1 MLLSLRIEN
10 FALVDHLEIGLETGL
25 TVLTGETGAGKSI
38 ILDAIDA
45 VLGGKVTSRAVRT
58 GADRAVVEAVFKLDS
73 DLASWLEQQEI
84 QPSENA
90 HLVCSREIVA
100 SQSSQRSRSRIN
112 GVLVNKQQMEQL
124 RDRLVEL
131 TAQGQ
136 TVQIGQPPL
145 QREWL
150 DSYGGEAL
158 LKQRAIVATA
168 FAAYQQALQALEKR
182 RKSEQ
187 ERLQQLD
194 LFEYQLKELT
204 AANLTEADELDQ
216 LEQERKRL
224 SHSVELQHQS
234 YQVYQ
239 ALYQNDD
246 GTEAC
251 ADLLGKAENTLKEMA
266 EYDTQIEPI
275 LELVSNALAQ
285 VEQAGREI
293 NAYGETLEAD
303 PQRLQD
309 VQGRIVEL
317 KQVCRKYGPTVG
329 DAIALYQRL
338 QADMDELTGG
348 GQSLADLERVYQ
360 ERQRVL
366 TEACVA
372 LTQQRQATAKALEE
386 RLVSELKP
394 LAMEKVKFQV
404 EISPASPSALGA
416 DRVTFLFSPNPGE
429 PLQPLTEIAS
439 GGEMSRFLLALQA
452 SFSQIDPVG
461 TLVFDEIDVGVSG
474 RVTQAIAE
482 KLHQLSQQHQVLCVT
497 HQPIVAAMADH
508 HWRVSKQVIEL
519 EKGEER
525 GVRGEE
531 RGGESKEEGAAGE
544 TKNLKPSSAAAQS
557 ASQNSKL
564 KTQNSSKGDASQ
576 TKLQTLSLPN
586 PLNSV
591 RTVVRITPLD
601 NQQRREELAQL
612 AGGQST
618 SETDKDLDA
627 VAYAFADSLLTQAAN
642 LRQARST
649 DSNGSTAEPKPIVEP
664 KATSEPKTAPES
676 KPVAESKATVEP
688 KAKAKTRSRK

>member
-10 FALVDHLEIGLETGL
+10 FALVDHLEIGLDAGL

-58 GADRAVVEAVFKLDS
+58 GADRAVVEAVFKLDP
-73 DLASWLEQQEI
+73 DLASWLEQQAI
-84 QPSENA
+84 QPSETA

-150 DSYGGEAL
+150 DSYGGEPL
-158 LKQRAIVATA
+158 LKQRSIVATA
-168 FAAYQQALQALEKR
+168 FGAYQQALQALEKR

-303 PQRLQD
+303 PQRLQE

-317 KQVCRKYGPTVG
+317 KQVCRKYGPTLG
-329 DAIALYQRL
+329 DAIALQQRL

-348 GQSLADLERVYQ
+348 GQSLEDLERVYQ
-360 ERQRVL
+360 ERQSVL
-366 TEACVA
+366 TEACTA

-508 HWRVSKQVIEL
+508 HWRVSKQVIES
-519 EKGEER
+519 EKGEEQGAR
-525 GVRGEE
+525 
-531 RGGESKEEGAAGE
+531 SKEEGEAAE
-544 TKNLKPSSAAAQS
+544 TKNLKLSSVAAQLKT
-557 ASQNSKL
+557 QNSKL

-576 TKLQTLSLPN
+576 TKLKTPSLPN
-586 PLNSV
+586 PPDSV

-618 SETDKDLDA
+618 SETDKNLDA

-642 LRQARST
+642 LRQARSA
-649 DSNGSTAEPKPIVEP
+649 DSNGSTAEPKSAEPKSIVEP
-664 KATSEPKTAPES
+664 NAASEA
-676 KPVAESKATVEP
+676 KPAAEP
-688 KAKAKTRSRK
+688 KAKAKPRSRK